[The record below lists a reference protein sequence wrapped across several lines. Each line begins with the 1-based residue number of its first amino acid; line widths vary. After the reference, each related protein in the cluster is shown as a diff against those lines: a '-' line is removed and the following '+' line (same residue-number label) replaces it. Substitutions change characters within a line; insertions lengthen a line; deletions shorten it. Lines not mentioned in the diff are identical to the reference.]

1 MTPSSELVLIAL
13 PRAEIVWGERTA
25 TNRVILRSI
34 PEPASGFRWLDEV
47 RVIPAT
53 LAELAI
59 DDVDYP
65 VLPAPEV
72 VERSGIPTLLARVA
86 CADELD
92 LSDLVED
99 FNTLGARCEEWT
111 TPTDAPNGPLRTHG
125 VAIATTADDA
135 DSTLRI
141 WIDEAPDRRALLELD
156 EAP

>member
-1 MTPSSELVLIAL
+1 MTPSSDLVLVAL
-13 PRAEIVWGERTA
+13 PKAEVVWGERTA
-25 TNRVILRSI
+25 VNRVILRSI
-34 PEPASGFRWLDEV
+34 PGPASGFRWLDEV

-92 LSDLVED
+92 LSDLVEEFD
-99 FNTLGARCEEWT
+99 TQGARCEEWT
-111 TPTDAPNGPLRTHG
+111 AATDEPNGPLRTRG
-125 VAIATTADDA
+125 VAIAATADDA
-135 DSTLRI
+135 GSTLRI
-141 WIDEAPDRRALLELD
+141 WIDEAPDRRALLEID